1 MALTRRNPAASFE
14 KPADPTTP
22 APAAAATA
30 APETQAAAS
39 APAAAAPA
47 PAPTPAAAPAAPSQA
62 TALVAQVPRSLAVA
76 NLQAGHQFMD
86 SLKDALRVE
95 WDTLTRM
102 KANQGRISADKI
114 NFGEWVELQLL
125 SWQDNWLVSPGSDA
139 DEAKAFA
146 KYSDDGK
153 VIKDTGEDINV
164 YLKRLQDL
172 GYKDARVGKRCV
184 LAFELLDCEKDAE
197 VDVGTLFQTD
207 LAPTSRASFER
218 YRIQAA
224 LDIGKGRATGD
235 DVICIRATATVKTGG
250 GGSKEYTM
258 LEFSRVKK
266 A

>member
-1 MALTRRNPAASFE
+1 MALTRRNPAAAFE
-14 KPADPTTP
+14 QPKTE
-22 APAAAATA
+22 PAAAAAT
-30 APETQAAAS
+30 PEPQAQAAA
-39 APAAAAPA
+39 AAAAATPA
-47 PAPTPAAAPAAPSQA
+47 ATPTPTPAAAPAAPSQA
-62 TALVAQVPRSLAVA
+62 TALVAQVPKSMAVA
-76 NLQAGHQFMD
+76 NLQAGHAFMD

-102 KANQGRISADKI
+102 KANQGRIAADKL
-114 NFGEWVELQLL
+114 NFGEWVELQLM

-153 VIKDTGEDINV
+153 TIKDTGEDINA

-172 GYKDARVGKRCV
+172 GYKDARIGKRCV
-184 LAFELLDCEKDAE
+184 LAFELMDCEKDAE
-197 VDVGTLFQTD
+197 VEVGTLFQTD

-235 DVICIRATATVKTGG
+235 DVICMRATATVKTGG
-250 GGSKEYTM
+250 GNKEYTM
-258 LEFSRVKK
+258 LEFSRAKK